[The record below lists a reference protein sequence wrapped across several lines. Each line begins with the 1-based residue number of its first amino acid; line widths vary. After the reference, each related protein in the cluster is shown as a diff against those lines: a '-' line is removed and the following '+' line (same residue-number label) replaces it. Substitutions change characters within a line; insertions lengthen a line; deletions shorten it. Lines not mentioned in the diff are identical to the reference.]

1 MHVLIQVSS
10 LLLFLLVV
18 GLMAGCENKPPR
30 PKTEAALTE
39 QVKTAVA
46 SQAGVDTQ
54 GLEIETNAGVVR
66 LKGRLDSAEDK
77 LKVQEAAKAVPGV
90 SWVQD
95 QTSVAPQ
102 APVPSAK

>member
-30 PKTEAALTE
+30 PKTESGLAE

-46 SQAGVDTQ
+46 TQAGVDARQ
-54 GLEIETNAGVVR
+54 LEIESNAGVVR
-66 LKGRLDSAEDK
+66 IKGQLHSTEDK
-77 LKVQEAAKAVPGV
+77 LKVQQAAKGVPGV